1 MLQTELNLYWVQTI
15 LYYCWQ
21 INQVYFDTWGVEV
34 GSWGYDE
41 SSNLYIV
48 SWNVDNETYNIPQPD
63 INTLLSYDSQNVIDF
78 HNSHYLWINDINNS
92 QPYIK
97 MTSTQIDSIPAD
109 RITKG
114 YRVYDTTLQWVVQW
128 DGSQWIDS

>member
-1 MLQTELNLYWVQTI
+1 MNQTELNLYFVQSI

-21 INQVYFDTWGVEV
+21 VNPVYFDTWASEV
-34 GSWGYDE
+34 GAWGYDE
-41 SSNLYIV
+41 NNNLYIV
-48 SWNVDNETYNIPQPD
+48 SWYVDNETYNISQPD
-63 INTLLSYDSQNVIDF
+63 QSTLLSYDAQTVIDF

-97 MTSTQIDSIPAD
+97 MTSAQIASIPSS

-128 DGSQWIDS
+128 DGSAWVDS